1 MRGLARGR
9 VFVGLVLI
17 ALCGARGHDAL
28 AENAPVRPS
37 IKASALEKN
46 ATRRLPPASLTKVM
60 TALVALETASPHVV
74 TIDRRA
80 LLHRSSLKLHAGEQF
95 LLRDL
100 LTAMLVTSAND
111 ACQAVALHVGGEA
124 DRFVTMMNE
133 RARALGLENTHFAN
147 ACGFDAPGHYST
159 AADLAKLTEQALRA
173 PAFSMMVRT
182 VTRDIASVDGTRH
195 VPLHSTNVLL
205 LDPDVTGVK
214 TGYTRKAGRCV
225 IASMF
230 KDRRARDLRDRNLLF
245 DERLDVAQ
253 LPLLARFGERDR
265 DAGAPHASRA
275 SHAVEIRV
283 AKILLGERIVGVQP
297 GRDAEFF
304 DGPVPVAPQGIGIA
318 EVVMRPGLVR

>member
-1 MRGLARGR
+1 VRGLARGR

-28 AENAPVRPS
+28 AENAPTRPS
-37 IKASALEKN
+37 IKASALYMVDLKSGRVLLEKN

-60 TALVALETASPHVV
+60 TALVALESTSPHVV

-195 VPLHSTNVLL
+195 VPLHSTNELL

-214 TGYTRKAGRCV
+214 TGYTSKAGRCV

-230 KDRRARDLRDRNLLF
+230 KDGHQLLLVGLNVMDRWEQATQLLRYGQAVLRAGN
-245 DERLDVAQ
+245 E
-253 LPLLARFGERDR
+253 
-265 DAGAPHASRA
+265 
-275 SHAVEIRV
+275 
-283 AKILLGERIVGVQP
+283 
-297 GRDAEFF
+297 
-304 DGPVPVAPQGIGIA
+304 
-318 EVVMRPGLVR
+318 